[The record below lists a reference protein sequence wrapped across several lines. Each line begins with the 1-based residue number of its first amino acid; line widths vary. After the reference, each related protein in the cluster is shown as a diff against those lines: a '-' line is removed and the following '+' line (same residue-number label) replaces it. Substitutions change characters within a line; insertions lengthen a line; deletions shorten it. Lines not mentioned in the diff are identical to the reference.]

1 MSEEEQLRLLATNG
15 ISGGGSG
22 VYETVKG
29 KISSIAPVVVEGNTH
44 YYLCLEGRE
53 DIYDIDLSNAA
64 LLQIIRYQEG
74 DSITLEYREGYG
86 LNEVID
92 ISPRDE

>member
-1 MSEEEQLRLLATNG
+1 MRHIILGNNFWMYFVFDGIVFGGKSEG
-15 ISGGGSG
+15 IPAHR
-22 VYETVKG
+22 
-29 KISSIAPVVVEGNTH
+29 IQNVVALHSPFAGHNIQS
-44 YYLCLEGRE
+44 R
-53 DIYDIDLSNAA
+53 IYDIDLSNAA